1 MFSDSSEDE
10 DGITIECIERAYDL
24 LEIGKALNDTT
35 GQLYGQAIAE
45 LCAIVKT
52 VYPLPS
58 FPKCVKQKIERD
70 VLNAVKKIKWGTRQ
84 ADEERLSQLMGIVN
98 QVLPKAKKG
107 LILREYRQE
116 YIFAVR
122 RFKRSKSATSAD
134 FSSLPEEI
142 WLMIFSNLDP
152 ISVIHASLACK
163 SLFSLGAHDSL
174 WNVMLRNTFGN
185 GAVSSCCE
193 QWQSR
198 CAFKCLAMDF
208 PEMLAPYKTRRFALH
223 GFVRLMQEATWK
235 RQVASPGEFGIA
247 CKAALYPK
255 NVMFLSADE
264 VALWLCQPTEQTL
277 QKFMLRIWKPL
288 KEKQKRL
295 RASEK

>member
-1 MFSDSSEDE
+1 MLSDSSEDE
-10 DGITIECIERAYDL
+10 DEITKECIERAYDL
-24 LEIGKALNDTT
+24 LEIDKALGDTT

-45 LCAIVKT
+45 IGAIVKT

-58 FPKCVKQKIERD
+58 FPKCVKQKVERD
-70 VLNAVKKIKWGTRQ
+70 ILNAVKKIKWGTRQ
-84 ADEERLSQLMGIVN
+84 ADEEKLSQLMGIVN

-116 YIFAVR
+116 YIFAAR
-122 RFKRSKSATSAD
+122 RLKKSQSVASVD

-142 WLMIFSNLDP
+142 WLKIFANLDP
-152 ISVIHASLACK
+152 ISLIHASLACK

-174 WNVMLRNTFGN
+174 WNAMLRNTFGN
-185 GAVSSCCE
+185 GAVSRCRE
-193 QWQSR
+193 KWQAR
-198 CAFKCLAMDF
+198 CSFNRLAMDF
-208 PEMLAPYKTRRFALH
+208 PEMLTPYKTRRFALH

-235 RQVASPGEFGIA
+235 RQVASPGEYGIA

-295 RASEK
+295 RASQK

>member
-1 MFSDSSEDE
+1 MLSDSSEDE
-10 DGITIECIERAYDL
+10 DEITKECIERAYDL
-24 LEIGKALNDTT
+24 LEIDKALGDTT

-45 LCAIVKT
+45 IGAIVKT

-58 FPKCVKQKIERD
+58 FPKCVKQKVERD
-70 VLNAVKKIKWGTRQ
+70 ILNAVKKIKWGTRQ
-84 ADEERLSQLMGIVN
+84 ADEEKLSQLMGIVN

-116 YIFAVR
+116 YIFAAR
-122 RFKRSKSATSAD
+122 RLKKSQSVASVD

-142 WLMIFSNLDP
+142 WLKIFANLDP
-152 ISVIHASLACK
+152 INLIHASLACK

-174 WNVMLRNTFGN
+174 WNAMLRNTFGN
-185 GAVSSCCE
+185 GAVSRCCE
-193 QWQSR
+193 KWQSR
-198 CAFKCLAMDF
+198 CAFNRLAMDF
-208 PEMLAPYKTRRFALH
+208 PEMLTPYKTRRFALH

-235 RQVASPGEFGIA
+235 RQVASPGEYGIA

-295 RASEK
+295 RASQK

>member
-1 MFSDSSEDE
+1 MLSDSSEDE
-10 DGITIECIERAYDL
+10 NEITIECVERAYDL
-24 LEIGKALNDTT
+24 LEIDKALCDTT
-35 GQLYGQAIAE
+35 GQLYGQAVAE

-58 FPKCVKQKIERD
+58 FPKCVKQKVERD
-70 VLNAVKKIKWGTRQ
+70 VLNALKKIKWGTRQ

-116 YIFAVR
+116 YIFAAR
-122 RFKRSKSATSAD
+122 RLKKCKTVASVD

-142 WLMIFSNLDP
+142 WLKIFANLDP

-174 WNVMLRNTFGN
+174 WNLMIRNTFGN

-193 QWQSR
+193 HCQSK
-198 CAFKCLAMDF
+198 CAFNRLAMDF

-235 RQVASPGEFGIA
+235 RQVASPGEYGIA

-264 VALWLCQPTEQTL
+264 VALWLYKPTEKTL
-277 QKFMLRIWKPL
+277 QKFVQTIWKPL
-288 KEKQKRL
+288 KEKQRRL
-295 RASEK
+295 RALEK